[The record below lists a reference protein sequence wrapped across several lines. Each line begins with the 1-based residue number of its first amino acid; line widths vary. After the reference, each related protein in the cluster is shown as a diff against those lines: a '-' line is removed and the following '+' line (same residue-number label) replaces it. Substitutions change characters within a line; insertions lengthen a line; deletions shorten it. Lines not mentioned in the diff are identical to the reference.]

1 MRRVVSSLPDR
12 VRARG
17 TAALG
22 SICEAI
28 EPWPHGTVARTS
40 RYPDYFDYNVVRVCG
55 RPPIGA
61 DELATFADAA
71 LDGRKHRRIDF
82 DFIDAA
88 EPLRAGLQARGFK
101 TLRLLWMHHEAE
113 SPPEADERVRIVPY
127 DDVDGLRQAWNRE
140 DFPDV

>member
-1 MRRVVSSLPDR
+1 MSSLPDR
-12 VRARG
+12 VRARR
-17 TAALG
+17 TAALE

-61 DELATFADAA
+61 DELAAFADAA
-71 LDGRKHRRIDF
+71 LDGLKHRRIDF

-88 EPLRAGLQARGFK
+88 EPLRAGLQARGF
-101 TLRLLWMHHEAE
+101 RLSHASIGTPAACLGA
-113 SPPEADERVRIVPY
+113 RRNRQ
-127 DDVDGLRQAWNRE
+127 DGRRARRTATSACS
-140 DFPDV
+140 